1 MNAKRSTKV
10 RIVGAVGATLFAA
23 YALLATG
30 CASSIPNVPGPGQEQ
45 RK

>member
-1 MNAKRSTKV
+1 MNAKRSTRL

-30 CASSIPNVPGPGQEQ
+30 CSSSIPNVPGPGQEQ
-45 RK
+45 RR